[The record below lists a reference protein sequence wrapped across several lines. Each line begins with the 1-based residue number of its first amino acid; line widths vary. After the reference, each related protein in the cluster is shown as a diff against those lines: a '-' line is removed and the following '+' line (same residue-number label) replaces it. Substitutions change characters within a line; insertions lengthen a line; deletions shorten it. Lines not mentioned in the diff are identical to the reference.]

1 MAEAAQITDFSQ
13 NGQRIDRPDSRY
25 RAQQLIIWMVG
36 EQLCRTGLDGVALLN
51 KTASLRQN
59 EAEHPDCI

>member
-1 MAEAAQITDFSQ
+1 MHSREVHAAEFQKLAVMAEAAQITGFSQ

-36 EQLCRTGLDGVALLN
+36 EQLCRTGLEVVSR
-51 KTASLRQN
+51 KW
-59 EAEHPDCI
+59 